1 MQVLILGHPADA
13 HAAHIYQALEQ
24 TGVAVHYW
32 DMRQFPTQLRMSW
45 QPETETGGLRL
56 PDGASINLQAVHSVF
71 WRSLSDSRVPDL
83 PDAMLSH
90 IATRDCTSTV
100 RSLLQAGSARWVN
113 SWRAYQFHQEKP
125 LQLAK
130 VRRLGIPIPAT
141 LISNDPD
148 QVADFVAA
156 HPSAIFKPVY
166 GGAHTQR
173 VTPRHLDQA
182 RLHQVLSLAP
192 VTLQAC
198 IEGTN
203 VRCYVVGDAVYGA
216 EIRSAAIDFR
226 EDAEAELIPLEVPVA
241 MQQQCRAIAEALYL
255 EWTAIDWRMTPDGDF
270 VFLEANP
277 SPMFIHF
284 EQVTGFPITPA
295 LVQLLTTDE
304 H

>member
-1 MQVLILGHPADA
+1 MQVLILGYPADA
-13 HAAHIYQALEQ
+13 HAAHIYQALERV
-24 TGVAVHYW
+24 GVAVHYW
-32 DMRQFPTQLRMSW
+32 DMRLFPTQLRMSW
-45 QPETETGGLRL
+45 QPESEIGWLRL
-56 PDGASINLQAVHSVF
+56 PNGASINLQAVHSVF
-71 WRSLSDSRVPDL
+71 WRALSESRVPDL
-83 PDAMLSH
+83 PDAMLSY
-90 IATRDCTSTV
+90 IAVRDCASTV
-100 RSLLQAGSARWVN
+100 RSLIQACPARWVN

-125 LQLAK
+125 LQLSQVK
-130 VRRLGIPIPAT
+130 RLGIPIPAT

-156 HPSAIFKPVY
+156 HPNAIFKPVY

-192 VTLQAC
+192 VTLQSC

-226 EDAEAELIPLEVPVA
+226 EDAEAELIPLDLPVVI
-241 MQQQCRAIAEALYL
+241 QQQCRSIAKALYL
-255 EWTAIDWRMTPDGDF
+255 EWTAIDWRMTPDGNLI
-270 VFLEANP
+270 FLEANP

-284 EQVTGFPITPA
+284 EQVTGFPITQD
-295 LVQLLTTDE
+295 LVQLLLAE
-304 H
+304 N